1 MMQSRLLGRMSCSR
15 MSLSVPRASGYRG
28 TSLGAFENVWSSKRC
43 FSVSGMRRKEL
54 RAMSEEELGGVKV
67 QQERLMRDIHETCEW
82 GIGERWGR

>member
-28 TSLGAFENVWSSKRC
+28 TSLGAFENVWSSKRY
-43 FSVSGMRRKEL
+43 FSVSGMWKKEL